1 VGSSGNSTKR
11 DLLGNDSKSSPP
23 RRDIPILLDFRRP
36 LYLSR
41 HFQQICTAMVAES
54 LVGEDLTPLQWTTL
68 ACIDR
73 IPGIDQRR
81 LAESVGVVP
90 VNASQVV
97 DQLETM
103 GLVDRRINGADR
115 RARELHLTPRGK
127 KLRQRLIP
135 KNHAANARVLAPL
148 KPPERELFL
157 DLLVRVIR
165 GNWMHTRPGAGRR
178 KRGSLQGPSKRSGQL
193 PSNKV

>member
-1 VGSSGNSTKR
+1 MGSPGTSTKF
-11 DLLGNDSKSSPP
+11 DPSGHGGKSLSP
-23 RRDIPILLDFRRP
+23 RRDVPILLDLRRP

-81 LAESVGVVP
+81 LAESIGIVP

-97 DQLETM
+97 GQLETM
-103 GLVDRRINGADR
+103 GLVDR
-115 RARELHLTPRGK
+115 
-127 KLRQRLIP
+127 
-135 KNHAANARVLAPL
+135 
-148 KPPERELFL
+148 
-157 DLLVRVIR
+157 
-165 GNWMHTRPGAGRR
+165 
-178 KRGSLQGPSKRSGQL
+178 
-193 PSNKV
+193 

>member
-1 VGSSGNSTKR
+1 
-11 DLLGNDSKSSPP
+11 
-23 RRDIPILLDFRRP
+23 
-36 LYLSR
+36 
-41 HFQQICTAMVAES
+41 MVAES

-73 IPGIDQRR
+73 IAGIDQRR
-81 LAESVGVVP
+81 LAESVGIVP

-127 KLRQRLIP
+127 KTAPTSDSQKSCRQCP
-135 KNHAANARVLAPL
+135 
-148 KPPERELFL
+148 
-157 DLLVRVIR
+157 
-165 GNWMHTRPGAGRR
+165 RPCTT
-178 KRGSLQGPSKRSGQL
+178 
-193 PSNKV
+193 